1 MLTFEDR
8 CFQWASGFYLTEHI
22 PDEWFD
28 EDEYDEDDQN
38 EYLENNLWEPFQFY
52 SADMIAKE
60 IASLAYWIQEGNYP
74 KRRTTNATHIHTRDL
89 HNN

>member
-1 MLTFEDR
+1 MLTFEDK

-60 IASLAYWIQEGNYP
+60 IASLAHWIQEGNYP
-74 KRRTTNATHIHTRDL
+74 KKEDN
-89 HNN
+89 

>member
-74 KRRTTNATHIHTRDL
+74 KKEDN
-89 HNN
+89 

>member
-1 MLTFEDR
+1 MLTFEDK

-60 IASLAYWIQEGNYP
+60 IATLAHWIQEGNYP
-74 KRRTTNATHIHTRDL
+74 KKEDN
-89 HNN
+89 

>member
-1 MLTFEDR
+1 MLTFEDK

-28 EDEYDEDDQN
+28 EDEYDENDQN
-38 EYLENNLWEPFQFY
+38 EYLENNLWEPFEFY

-74 KRRTTNATHIHTRDL
+74 KKEDN
-89 HNN
+89 